1 MKDFGLLES
10 YNALTG
16 RIVTYT
22 KGKANWMAETSTNLV
37 FSFLS
42 SFLTIILVL
51 TVSVFLYGTFYYA
64 YVPIDVYK
72 VPLDLQFEPCN
83 ETRLRCSY
91 PRGELSLGRAIK
103 LNPGQS
109 YTLSSRLAL
118 PDNEVNEEHGMFMT
132 CLTIS
137 SGKGSQL
144 DQSCK
149 ASILQYRSSLL
160 KMIETLAF
168 LPSLLVGLTA
178 QKQEIL
184 IDFFDKFELDAHN
197 PGEILTLEILSK
209 NLEVS
214 DVTLDIHADLKGLKL
229 LMYQHPWISMV
240 IGISV
245 NMLLLSSIILM
256 SWTSFLGPNSG
267 GRRTEAAGQAEVE
280 EDGVPNPASTDRLF
294 LLKTIF
300 VALIMIILLI
310 SGSAY

>member
-1 MKDFGLLES
+1 MKDPGVVES
-10 YNALTG
+10 INVLTG
-16 RIVTYT
+16 RMVNYT
-22 KGKANWMAETSTNLV
+22 KGKANWVAETSSGLV

-91 PRGELSLGRAIK
+91 PRGQLSLGRAIK

-137 SGKGSQL
+137 SARGTQL

-149 ASILQYRSSLL
+149 ASILQYRSSFL
-160 KMIETLAF
+160 KVMETLAF
-168 LPSLLVGLTA
+168 LPAHLVGLMA
-178 QKQEIL
+178 QKQEIH

-197 PGEILTLEILSK
+197 PGEVLTLEVLSK
-209 NLEVS
+209 YLEVS
-214 DVTLDIHADLKGLKL
+214 DVTLDIYADLRGLKL

-240 IGISV
+240 IGIGT
-245 NMLLLSSIILM
+245 NILLLSSIILM
-256 SWTSFLGPNSG
+256 SWTSFLGPNS
-267 GRRTEAAGQAEVE
+267 AGMVDGQSQVEEVE
-280 EDGVPNPASTDRLF
+280 GRSGSAGMDRLF
-294 LLKTIF
+294 LLKSIF
-300 VALIMIILLI
+300 VGLIMIILLI